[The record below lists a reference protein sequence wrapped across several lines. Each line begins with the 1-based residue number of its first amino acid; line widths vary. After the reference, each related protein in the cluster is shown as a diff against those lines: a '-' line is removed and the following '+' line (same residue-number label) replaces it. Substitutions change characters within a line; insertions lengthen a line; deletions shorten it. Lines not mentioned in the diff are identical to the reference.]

1 MKTRYRLAIF
11 DLDGTLLDTI
21 LDLAAATNA
30 ALAANGYPA
39 RSVDEVR
46 SFVGDG
52 TKKLIARAVPSGTGE
67 SNIARVHADFI
78 AYYTA
83 HSADRTAPYAGIL
96 DMLRALRARGVKTA
110 VLSNKVDHATRA
122 LCDRYFSG
130 LLDVVAGEREGEG
143 IPKKPAPDGVFEIMR
158 TANVT
163 AEEAVYVGD
172 SEVDIKT
179 ARNAGIDEILVS
191 WGFRDAALLRQNGA
205 RNIVDTAKELEVLI
219 VGESKMHT
227 LGSS

>member
-30 ALAANGYPA
+30 ALKASGYPE
-39 RSVDEVR
+39 RSVDEVL

-52 TKKLIARAVPSGTGE
+52 TKKLIARAVPEGTGE
-67 SNIARVHADFI
+67 SDTARVHADFI
-78 AYYTA
+78 AYYTK

-96 DMLRALRARGVKTA
+96 DMLRGLRAKGVKTA
-110 VLSNKVDHATRA
+110 VLSNKVDHATKA
-122 LCDRYFSG
+122 LCQRYFNG

-158 TANVT
+158 AVGIA
-163 AEEAVYVGD
+163 AEEAVYIGD
-172 SEVDIKT
+172 SEVDVKT
-179 ARNAGIDEILVS
+179 ARNAGLDEILVS
-191 WGFRDAALLRQNGA
+191 WGFRSAAHLRASGA
-205 RNIVDTAKELEVLI
+205 KAIVSTTKELEALI
-219 VGESKMHT
+219 VGA
-227 LGSS
+227 